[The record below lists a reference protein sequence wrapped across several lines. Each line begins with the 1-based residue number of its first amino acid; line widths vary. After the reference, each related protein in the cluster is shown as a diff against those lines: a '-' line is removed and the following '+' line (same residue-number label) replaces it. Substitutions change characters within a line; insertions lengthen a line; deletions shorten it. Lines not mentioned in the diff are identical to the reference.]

1 MLPHP
6 PIPPS
11 PHPPTNPARFL
22 VRGFIRL
29 RVVWIIL
36 IAIVFLSGCVRYET
50 GLSFADANHGEWTQ
64 RIRLEKVP
72 PGISETIAAGW
83 LDSLKD
89 KAKQFGGRVN
99 AVSEEEL
106 WLKIPFYSARDLETK
121 FNQFFQPPGTLPPRR
136 GTWTQRDQK
145 SLNLPIRVQVQTRQ
159 WLFREREYLTID
171 FDFRSLK
178 TLLAQS
184 GLTLKSDDLLDLE
197 FRLKT
202 PAGAKILQTNGVSEP
217 ILRSQGKQ
225 IFWQLQPGQLNH
237 LELAFTVPNYLGTG
251 FVVILLI
258 TLLGM
263 LIKFLML
270 PPTAV
275 LPPEVL
281 ADTVK

>member
-1 MLPHP
+1 MLRPA
-6 PIPPS
+6 IRSLYS
-11 PHPPTNPARFL
+11 PVNLLRFL
-22 VRGFIRL
+22 IRGFIRL

-50 GLSFADANHGEWTQ
+50 GLNFSDANHGEWVQ

-72 PGISETIAAGW
+72 TGLSETIAAGW
-83 LDSLKD
+83 LDSVKE
-89 KAKQFGGRVN
+89 KAKQFGGR
-99 AVSEEEL
+99 ADSISEEEL
-106 WLKIPFYSARDLETK
+106 WLRIPFYSAKDLESK
-121 FNQFFQPPGTLPPRR
+121 FNQFFQPPGTIAPTG
-136 GTWTQRDQK
+136 GTWKQRDQK
-145 SLNLPIRVQVQTRQ
+145 SLNLPIRVKVETRQ
-159 WLFREREYLTID
+159 WLFREREYLTLD
-171 FDFRSLK
+171 FDFRPLK

-184 GLTLKSDDLLDLE
+184 GLTVKSDDLLELE

-202 PAGAKILQTNGVSEP
+202 PAGAKILQANGVSEP

-225 IFWQLQPGQLNH
+225 ILWQLKPGQLNH

-258 TLLGM
+258 TLTGM

-281 ADTVK
+281 AEEVE